1 MICEVCREKHADIV
15 FKTVTGNQVATKAMC
30 MSCAHAMQQD
40 MIKMFMSMGLQQGQ
54 PQPAQQ
60 EVEKEPVP
68 AMPRFICTNCE
79 RPFDKLDEHTMAGC
93 AVCYEAL
100 GTELSAYFGKD
111 GAIQPVEE
119 QAEGVEDQAPPH
131 EVGHGDHAAQ
141 ELRFSLME
149 AVVREDFEEAA
160 RLRDL
165 LSEQGA
171 QEGTA

>member
-54 PQPAQQ
+54 AGA
-60 EVEKEPVP
+60 ENEEAEKEQVP

-79 RPFDKLDEHTMAGC
+79 RPFDRLDEHTMAGC

-100 GTELSAYFGKD
+100 GDELAGLFHMDREDTPEDHQEGRDPAAESADAG
-111 GAIQPVEE
+111 
-119 QAEGVEDQAPPH
+119 H
-131 EVGHGDHAAQ
+131 EHEAQ
-141 ELRFSLME
+141 DLRFSLME

-165 LSEQGA
+165 LA
-171 QEGTA
+171 QEGAQGGTA

>member
-1 MICEVCREKHADIV
+1 MICEICREKHADIV

-54 PQPAQQ
+54 PQAAQQ
-60 EVEKEPVP
+60 ETEKEQVP

-100 GTELSAYFGKD
+100 GTELAEHFGK
-111 GAIQPVEE
+111 GSANEVEQEEAQEEE
-119 QAEGVEDQAPPH
+119 QEAPSPENGQEEDSLQ
-131 EVGHGDHAAQ
+131 D
-141 ELRFSLME
+141 LRFSLME

-165 LSEQGA
+165 LKQGT

>member
-54 PQPAQQ
+54 PQVEQ
-60 EVEKEPVP
+60 EAEKEQLP

-79 RPFDKLDEHTMAGC
+79 RAFDHLDEHTMAGC

-100 GTELSAYFGKD
+100 DTELAKLFGK
-111 GAIQPVEE
+111 GKPAE
-119 QAEGVEDQAPPH
+119 QEDDAGSEAE
-131 EVGHGDHAAQ
+131 
-141 ELRFSLME
+141 
-149 AVVREDFEEAA
+149 
-160 RLRDL
+160 
-165 LSEQGA
+165 
-171 QEGTA
+171 

>member
-54 PQPAQQ
+54 ARAEQQ
-60 EVEKEPVP
+60 EAEKEQAP

-79 RPFDKLDEHTMAGC
+79 RPFDRLDEHTMAGC

-100 GTELSAYFGKD
+100 GSELAGLFHMD
-111 GAIQPVEE
+111 R
-119 QAEGVEDQAPPH
+119 ED
-131 EVGHGDHAAQ
+131 AQ
-141 ELRFSLME
+141 EDHQEGRAPAAESADAGHESEAQDLRFSLME

-165 LSEQGA
+165 LA
-171 QEGTA
+171 QEGAQGGTA